1 MIEDAKKVKKVNDSE
16 INESLKKDLVK
27 QSQKIVDNHK
37 KAAMHHEAA
46 ALHHHEAAK
55 HQMAG
60 NSIMACGCNSKAKD
74 QTDLAKK
81 AQKKNKKKQTKIA

>member
-1 MIEDAKKVKKVNDSE
+1 MSVEVKPAKKEKDSKVE
-16 INESLKKDLVK
+16 
-27 QSQKIVDNHK
+27 SQKIVDNHK

-46 ALHHHEAAK
+46 ANHHHEAAK

-60 NSIMACGCNSKAKD
+60 NSIMACGCNCKAKD

-81 AQKKNKKKQTKIA
+81 AQKKNQKKQKAIA